1 MSKNF
6 KTIAILQETDSMVIT
21 RSKYRNSIYNTEI
34 SKNTFILE
42 AYSSIE
48 QAVNALDEE
57 ILTCIN
63 EIIFKNC
70 DVVKF
75 GVCYDLADQD
85 PINFYIDYTS
95 DNNKIYHNLYEIVII
110 NLEM

>member
-6 KTIAILQETDSMVIT
+6 KTIAILQETDSICIAK
-21 RSKYRNSIYNTEI
+21 SKYNSFHNIEI

-42 AYSSIE
+42 AYSSLE
-48 QAVNALDEE
+48 QAFDALDEE
-57 ILTCIN
+57 IMTCIN

-70 DVVKF
+70 NVINFDI
-75 GVCYDLADQD
+75 CYDLADQD
-85 PINFYIDYTS
+85 PISFYIDYTS
-95 DNNKIYHNLYEIVII
+95 DNNKIYRSLYEIVIV

>member
-6 KTIAILQETDSMVIT
+6 KTIAILQETDSMVVT
-21 RSKYRNSIYNTEI
+21 KNVYNTEI

-42 AYSSIE
+42 AYSSLE

-63 EIIFKNC
+63 EIVFKNC
-70 DVVKF
+70 NIIRFDTY
-75 GVCYDLADQD
+75 YDLADQD
-85 PINFYIDYTS
+85 PISFRIDYTS
-95 DNNKIYHNLYEIVII
+95 DNNKIYRSLYEIVIV

>member
-21 RSKYRNSIYNTEI
+21 KSVYNAEI

-42 AYSSIE
+42 AYSSLE
-48 QAVNALDEE
+48 QAINALDEE

-75 GVCYDLADQD
+75 GVCYDLADED
-85 PINFYIDYTS
+85 PISFYIDYTS
-95 DNNKIYHNLYEIVII
+95 DNNKIYRSLYDIVIV